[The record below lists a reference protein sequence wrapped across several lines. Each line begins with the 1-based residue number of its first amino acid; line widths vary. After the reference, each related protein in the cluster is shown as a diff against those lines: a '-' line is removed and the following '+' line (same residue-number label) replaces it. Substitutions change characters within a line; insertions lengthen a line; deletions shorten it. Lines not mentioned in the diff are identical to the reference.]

1 MTLATLA
8 MDTQARITGFGGIT
22 EVEELRLSGL
32 GLREG
37 QIITKILR
45 TPLRDPV
52 ECLVGPQLIAL
63 EASLLEHIL
72 VEERRPCR

>member
-8 MDTQARITGFGGIT
+8 LGSRARVTGLASLG
-22 EVEELRLSGL
+22 ESQRLRLASL

-37 QIITKILR
+37 VEIVKILR

-52 ECLVGPQLIAL
+52 ECLVGPQLLAI
-63 EASLLEHIL
+63 EESLLGRIQ
-72 VEERRPCR
+72 VEALAP